1 MEVGASGTAGAV
13 EKVSDHG
20 SKIKKWGHRF
30 VEEKELAQEE
40 ERGSSSKH
48 PRAGGPWG
56 RPRGLE
62 KAANQREGRWQERKP
77 SIIKS
82 GKHEPQ

>member
-48 PRAGGPWG
+48 PRAGEPWG
-56 RPRGLE
+56 RPRG
-62 KAANQREGRWQERKP
+62 AGEGSKSKRRKMA
-77 SIIKS
+77 
-82 GKHEPQ
+82 GKETKHYKIWRT